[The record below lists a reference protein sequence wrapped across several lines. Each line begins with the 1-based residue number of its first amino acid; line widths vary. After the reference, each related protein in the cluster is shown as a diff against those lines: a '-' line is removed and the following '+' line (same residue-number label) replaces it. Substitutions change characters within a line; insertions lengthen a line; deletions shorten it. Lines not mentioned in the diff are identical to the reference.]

1 MQDKVMVAITD
12 YPSKTRLPETRETVE
27 DQPRRHRFRLL
38 AALAAPFR
46 DMDDRA
52 LHKRRKHAPVR
63 NNSKGNMFTPRA
75 ATPTPVPVRAFARAD
90 D

>member
-1 MQDKVMVAITD
+1 MVATTD
-12 YPSKTRLPETRETVE
+12 YPTKTRLLETRETAG
-27 DQPRRHRFRLL
+27 DRPRKRRFRLL

-52 LHKRRKHAPVR
+52 LHKKRKHAPVR

-75 ATPTPVPVRAFARAD
+75 ATPTRMPVRSFARGD